1 MDVRILIAIM
11 VSLIII
17 VQLLPSKF
25 GQVNPRL
32 SDHYNCPQNENVY
45 PRGNVSG
52 NYLGLNQQNI
62 DKLTKRFDVPEQ
74 AAGRFIEDHY
84 SN

>member
-11 VSLIII
+11 VSLILI

-32 SDHYNCPQNENVY
+32 SDHYNCSQNENIY

-62 DKLTKRFDVPEQ
+62 NKLTKKFDVPDH
-74 AAGRFIEDHY
+74 AAQKFIEDHQR
-84 SN
+84 